1 MARQVLIDGRHCS
14 LLVATGSS
22 AMTFQLFRSSP
33 GWRRLAVLVAGVGLL
48 ASAPA
53 AGAVT
58 FSISS
63 VILEEG
69 DGFAGQSVDKGA
81 DRDKGNKGGK
91 EGTRGGV
98 EFKSAFAGK
107 TFSLD
112 SVDEELSF
120 DLGTLKLAKPIRRGL
135 RYAGAGDLD
144 LSWSFTFAQPMQET
158 RTVTSGGAA
167 QAGRSGKRGRG
178 RVNWSPLEV
187 DLGDGLLFRVTL
199 DDLKL
204 RPGKPVVQTATV
216 KLLGLPSP
224 PAREAPPRSVP
235 EPGSLALLL
244 GGLAGVLATRR
255 RRPSA

>member
-1 MARQVLIDGRHCS
+1 MAL
-14 LLVATGSS
+14 
-22 AMTFQLFRSSP
+22 QLFSSSLR
-33 GWRRLAVLVAGVGLL
+33 WRRLAVLVAGVGLL

-63 VILEEG
+63 VILEQGE
-69 DGFAGQSVDKGA
+69 GFAPENVKKGSDK
-81 DRDKGNKGGK
+81 DKGNKGEK
-91 EGTRGGV
+91 EGTHGVV
-98 EFKSAFAGK
+98 EFKSSFAGK

-144 LSWSFTFAQPMQET
+144 LSWLFTFAQPMQET
-158 RTVTSGGAA
+158 RTVTRGRVA
-167 QAGRSGKRGRG
+167 QAGRSGKRVRG
-178 RVNWSPLEV
+178 RVNWSPLEIE
-187 DLGDGLLFRVTL
+187 LGDGLLFLVTL
-199 DDLKL
+199 DDLTL

-216 KLLGLPSP
+216 RLLGLPSP
-224 PAREAPPRSVP
+224 PPREAPPESVP

-244 GGLAGVLATRR
+244 GGLAGVIAMRR
-255 RRPSA
+255 RRLPA